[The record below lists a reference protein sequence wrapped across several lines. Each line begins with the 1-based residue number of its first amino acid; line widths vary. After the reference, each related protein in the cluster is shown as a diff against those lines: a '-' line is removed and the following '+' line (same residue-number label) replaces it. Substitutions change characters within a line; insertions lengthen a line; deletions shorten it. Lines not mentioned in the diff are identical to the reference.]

1 MTTITIRHSRT
12 EDIEAIMSLYEQPS
26 IYANTLQL
34 PHPSIEK
41 WKAFLGKLPENFHSL
56 VAEID
61 GKIVGQVGMEVFTR
75 PRRKHVANLG
85 MGVCES
91 ARGQG
96 VGKAL
101 LKEAQKLAHDWL
113 AVSRIE
119 IEVYT
124 DNQAA
129 IALYKSCGFEIEG
142 TAKNYAFR
150 DGQYVDAFYMA
161 SLIQLN

>member
-1 MTTITIRHSRT
+1 MTTITIRHST
-12 EDIEAIMSLYEQPS
+12 PEDINAIVALYQQPS

-34 PHPSIEK
+34 PHPSTEK
-41 WKAFLGKLPENFHSL
+41 WKSFFDSLPENFYSL

-61 GKIVGQVGMEVFTR
+61 GKIVGQLGMEVFTR

-96 VGKAL
+96 VGKVL
-101 LKEAQKLAHDWL
+101 LKEAQRLAHDWL

-124 DNQAA
+124 DNHSA
-129 IALYKSCGFEIEG
+129 IALYKSCGFEMEG
-142 TAKNYAFR
+142 TAKKYAFR
-150 DGQYVDAFYMA
+150 DGEYVDAYYMA
-161 SLIQLN
+161 SLSN